1 MHCRHALSEKLTLSL
16 NKMEYPKYSV
26 SLEKHPNYPIIWNS
40 LFDKRRVISTQLLIK
55 LFKNDVPVTFLFA
68 YFSIKGDLMTTV
80 SASIFVL
87 TMTASSLFA
96 GNCAKHNKA
105 NLEAMSCEAGF
116 TWSETKAECVQE
128 TA

>member
-1 MHCRHALSEKLTLSL
+1 MD
-16 NKMEYPKYSV
+16 V
-26 SLEKHPNYPIIWNS
+26 S
-40 LFDKRRVISTQLLIK
+40 
-55 LFKNDVPVTFLFA
+55 LFKNDVPDTFSTYNL
-68 YFSIKGDLMTTV
+68 IKKGDIMKVV

>member
-1 MHCRHALSEKLTLSL
+1 
-16 NKMEYPKYSV
+16 MEYPKYSV

-55 LFKNDVPVTFLFA
+55 LFKNDVPVTFLIA
-68 YFSIKGDLMTTV
+68 YFSIKGDLMTIV

>member
-1 MHCRHALSEKLTLSL
+1 MHCRHALSEELTLSL
-16 NKMEYPKYSV
+16 NKMQCTKYSV
-26 SLEKHPNYPIIWNS
+26 SLEKHPNYPILWNS
-40 LFDKRRVISTQLLIK
+40 LFDKRRVISTQLLIS
-55 LFKNDVPVTFLFA
+55 LFKNDVPATFKTK
-68 YFSIKGDLMTTV
+68 YFSIKGDIMKIV
-80 SASIFVL
+80 STSIFVL

-116 TWSETKAECVQE
+116 SWSETKAECVQD

>member
-1 MHCRHALSEKLTLSL
+1 
-16 NKMEYPKYSV
+16 MECPKYSV
-26 SLEKHPNYPIIWNS
+26 SLEKHPNYPILWNS
-40 LFDKRRVISTQLLIK
+40 LFDKRRVISTQLLIS
-55 LFKNDVPVTFLFA
+55 LFKNDVPTTFILICFG
-68 YFSIKGDLMTTV
+68 IKGDIMKIV

-116 TWSETKAECVQE
+116 TWNETKAECVQE

>member
-1 MHCRHALSEKLTLSL
+1 MLKIHFFVYIYVC
-16 NKMEYPKYSV
+16 
-26 SLEKHPNYPIIWNS
+26 
-40 LFDKRRVISTQLLIK
+40 
-55 LFKNDVPVTFLFA
+55 
-68 YFSIKGDLMTTV
+68 IKGDIMKIV

-87 TMTASSLFA
+87 TMTATSLFA

-116 TWSETKAECVQE
+116 TWNETKEECVQE